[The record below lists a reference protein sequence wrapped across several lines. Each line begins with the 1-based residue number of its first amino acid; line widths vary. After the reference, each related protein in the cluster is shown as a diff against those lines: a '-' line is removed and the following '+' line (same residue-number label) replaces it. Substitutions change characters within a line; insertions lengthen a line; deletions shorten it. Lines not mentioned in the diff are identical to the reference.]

1 MVENA
6 KQKAL
11 EVHRRL
17 TGQGEAPP
25 HYNAEEKKTMH
36 RAVARNML
44 AMRRTKG
51 LDRYADKCRDLFQ
64 AQPKRWRRR
73 RRRRV

>member
-25 HYNAEEKKTMH
+25 HV
-36 RAVARNML
+36 VALTLPRMWS
-44 AMRRTKG
+44 T
-51 LDRYADKCRDLFQ
+51 Y
-64 AQPKRWRRR
+64 PYPYPHPHPHPHPYP
-73 RRRRV
+73 